1 MKKMSMIVAITC
13 SLLTAAM
20 LFVNVWQ
27 SFRYNQVVKTVIA
40 LEREQKELLELN
52 KRLIAGTAVL
62 SSPGRIDEIAKDE
75 LGLEKREPSDIIQV
89 ELPGGVQ

>member
-1 MKKMSMIVAITC
+1 MKKFSFITAIVCAVLF
-13 SLLTAAM
+13 SGLLF
-20 LFVNVWQ
+20 LNVWQ
-27 SFRYNQVVKTVIA
+27 SFRFNQVVITVVE
-40 LEREQKELLELN
+40 LEEEQKRLLELN

-89 ELPGGVQ
+89 ELPGGYQ

>member
-1 MKKMSMIVAITC
+1 MKRSSLVIAMICAVMT
-13 SLLTAAM
+13 SVLLF
-20 LFVNVWQ
+20 LNVWQ
-27 SFRYNQVVKTVIA
+27 SFRYNQVVEEVVA
-40 LEREQKELLELN
+40 LEKEQKSLLELN

-89 ELPGGVQ
+89 ELPGDDR